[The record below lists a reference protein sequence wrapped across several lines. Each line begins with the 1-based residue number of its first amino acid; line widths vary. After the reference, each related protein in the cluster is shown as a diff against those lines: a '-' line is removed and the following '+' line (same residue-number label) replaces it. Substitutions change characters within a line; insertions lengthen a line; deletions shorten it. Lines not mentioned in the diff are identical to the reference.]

1 MNYIDSSKNL
11 LLKLQNEEKRNTATL
26 HMTANENVMSRTAR
40 SFLSSNLSYR
50 YYSDTYAKEDDL
62 TDVKYYTVGQAM
74 YRGLPAVY
82 EFELLARG
90 AANKM
95 FNANFSDFCPLSGMN
110 AVICILTTITKP
122 GDKVFIFTPESL
134 GHHSTKIVLQN
145 IGREVLFI
153 PWDNEKLCID
163 IERFAKEFSKNN
175 DATIF
180 LDLGTTFYPLPLK
193 KIRQIVG
200 TKTKVIYDGSHVLG
214 LIAGGQFQNPLQE
227 GCDILIGNTHK
238 TFPGPQKAMMLY
250 KDEDLGRRIAS
261 ELFRSVVSSQHTHHA
276 LALYV
281 TIMEMAAH
289 GKLYAEQI
297 VKNADA
303 FSRELISQGFDIITR
318 KEQLPVSHMVGIKG
332 GFPRDNQSSAVLL
345 YKADISCNT
354 KKIFGDNSIR
364 IGVQELTR
372 RGMKEEEMMSIARFF
387 KRIIIDEDTS
397 TALEIQE
404 LNNRFNKVIY
414 SLDSE
419 YQQYVKR

>member
-1 MNYIDSSKNL
+1 MNHIDSSKNL

-26 HMTANENVMSRTAR
+26 HMTANENVMSNTAS

-50 YYSDTYAKEDDL
+50 YYSDTYEKEDNL
-62 TDVKYYTVGQAM
+62 TDAKYYAVGQAM
-74 YRGLPAVY
+74 YRGLPSVY

-90 AANKM
+90 EANKM
-95 FNANFSDFCPLSGMN
+95 FSANFSDFCPLSGMN

-134 GHHSTKIVLQN
+134 GHHATKMVLQN
-145 IGREVLFI
+145 IGRKVLFI

-163 IERFAKEFSKNN
+163 IERFAEEFSKNN
-175 DATIF
+175 DAIIF

-193 KIRQIVG
+193 EIRQIVG
-200 TKTKVIYDGSHVLG
+200 TKTKIVYDGSHVLG
-214 LIAGGQFQNPLQE
+214 LIGGGQFQNPLQE
-227 GCDILIGNTHK
+227 GCDVLIGNTHK

-261 ELFRSVVSSQHTHHA
+261 EVFTTVVSSQHTHHA

-297 VKNADA
+297 VKNADT
-303 FSRELISQGFDIITR
+303 FSRELITQGFNLVTR

-332 GFPRDNQSSAVLL
+332 GFPQDNQASAARL
-345 YKADISCNT
+345 YMADISCNT
-354 KKIFGDNSIR
+354 KKIFGNNCIR

-372 RGMKEEEMMSIARFF
+372 RGMKEEEMRCIARFF
-387 KRIIIDEDTS
+387 KRIIINKDPFVNF
-397 TALEIQE
+397 EIQE
-404 LNNRFNKVIY
+404 LNNRFNKVMY
-414 SLDSE
+414 SLDTE
-419 YQQYVKR
+419 YHQYVKR

>member
-11 LLKLQNEEKRNTATL
+11 ILKLQNEEERNTTTL
-26 HMTANENVMSRTAR
+26 HMTANENVMSKTAR

-50 YYSDTYAKEDDL
+50 YYSDTYGKEDDL
-62 TDVKYYTVGQAM
+62 TDAKYYAVGQAM

-82 EFELLARG
+82 EFESLARG

-95 FNANFSDFCPLSGMN
+95 FNANFTDFCPLSGMN
-110 AVICILTTITKP
+110 AVICILTTITQP

-134 GHHSTKIVLQN
+134 GHHATKIVLQN

-163 IERFAKEFSKNN
+163 IERFAEEFSKNN
-175 DATIF
+175 NATIF

-193 KIRQIVG
+193 KIRQIVW
-200 TKTKVIYDGSHVLG
+200 TKTKIIYDGSHVLG

-303 FSRELISQGFDIITR
+303 FSKELISQGFNIITR
-318 KEQLPVSHMVGIKG
+318 KDQLPVSHMVGIAG
-332 GFPRDNQSSAVLL
+332 GFPHDNLSSAIRL
-345 YKADISCNT
+345 YMADISCNT
-354 KKIFGDNSIR
+354 KNIFGNNSIR

-372 RGMKEEEMMSIARFF
+372 RGMEEEEMRCIARFF
-387 KRIIIDEDTS
+387 KKIIIDGDS
-397 TALEIQE
+397 SVNLEIQE
-404 LNNRFNKVIY
+404 LNNRFNKVMY
-414 SLDSE
+414 SLDTE

>member
-1 MNYIDSSKNL
+1 MNCIDSSKNL

-26 HMTANENVMSRTAR
+26 HMTANENVMSNTAS

-50 YYSDTYAKEDDL
+50 YYSDTYEKEDNL
-62 TDVKYYTVGQAM
+62 AEAKYYAVGQAM
-74 YRGLPAVY
+74 YRGLPSVY

-90 AANKM
+90 EANKM
-95 FNANFSDFCPLSGMN
+95 FHANFSDFCPLSGMN

-134 GHHSTKIVLQN
+134 GHHATKIVLQN

-163 IERFAKEFSKNN
+163 IESFEEEFSKNN

-200 TKTKVIYDGSHVLG
+200 TRTKIIYDGSHVLG

-238 TFPGPQKAMMLY
+238 TFPGPQKAMILY
-250 KDEDLGRRIAS
+250 KDEELGRRIGS
-261 ELFRSVVSSQHTHHA
+261 ELFKSVVSSQHTHHA

-281 TIMEMAAH
+281 TIIEMAAH

-297 VKNADA
+297 VKNAEV
-303 FSRELISQGFDIITR
+303 FSRELITQGFNIVTR
-318 KEQLPVSHMVGIKG
+318 KGHLPVSHMVGIKG
-332 GFPRDNQSSAVLL
+332 RFPQDNQFSAARL
-345 YKADISCNT
+345 YMADISCNT
-354 KKIFGDNSIR
+354 KKIFGDNCIR

-372 RGMKEEEMMSIARFF
+372 RGMKEEEMRCIARFF
-387 KRIIIDEDTS
+387 KRIIHNADS
-397 TALEIQE
+397 SAALEVQQ
-404 LNNRFNKVIY
+404 LNNRFNKVMY
-414 SLDSE
+414 SLDTE
-419 YQQYVKR
+419 YQQYLKR